1 MTISEFSKI
10 VAALKTVYTAPGF
23 VPNEQALDMWY
34 RLVGKNNDY
43 QTISVAAQMY
53 MTTGKFPP
61 TPADIL
67 ECTSKLKAESS
78 YLSEQ
83 EAWATVAKACSNG
96 IYGYREEFDKLPPTL
111 QKAVGTPQ
119 TLHDWA
125 VVDSADFQTVIQ
137 SNFLRSYR
145 AALEAQKEIDKY
157 PPKLREMI
165 RAAGAIERK
174 ETVPELPTLGE
185 IVGRLEQDNKN
196 YTPEQC
202 EGALGDWIAGK
213 KERLSYGYDD

>member
-1 MTISEFSKI
+1 M
-10 VAALKTVYTAPGF
+10 
-23 VPNEQALDMWY
+23 
-34 RLVGKNNDY
+34 
-43 QTISVAAQMY
+43 
-53 MTTGKFPP
+53 
-61 TPADIL
+61 
-67 ECTSKLKAESS
+67 
-78 YLSEQ
+78 
-83 EAWATVAKACSNG
+83 
-96 IYGYREEFDKLPPTL
+96 L

-213 KERLSYGYDD
+213 KERLGYGCDD

>member
-67 ECTSKLKAESS
+67 ECVSKLKAESS

-96 IYGYREEFDKLPPTL
+96 IYGYREEFNKLPPTL

-145 AALEAQKEIDKY
+145 AALERQSRL
-157 PPKLREMI
+157 LR
-165 RAAGAIERK
+165 GG
-174 ETVPELPTLGE
+174 V
-185 IVGRLEQDNKN
+185 D
-196 YTPEQC
+196 
-202 EGALGDWIAGK
+202 
-213 KERLSYGYDD
+213 

>member
-1 MTISEFSKI
+1 M
-10 VAALKTVYTAPGF
+10 
-23 VPNEQALDMWY
+23 
-34 RLVGKNNDY
+34 
-43 QTISVAAQMY
+43 
-53 MTTGKFPP
+53 
-61 TPADIL
+61 
-67 ECTSKLKAESS
+67 
-78 YLSEQ
+78 
-83 EAWATVAKACSNG
+83 AKACSNG

-165 RAAGAIERK
+165 RAAGAIEQK

-196 YTPEQC
+196 YPPEQC